1 MRPLGPA
8 LLGLSLALGA
18 RGAIGRPVGS
28 EPSAVSGA
36 ITPAPRRGYDLER
49 CLVLAERNFPKIQE
63 ARAKLG
69 KKRAERVRSRSQPYD
84 DFDASAGIA
93 LAPSVGGTSIYSRN
107 TDVAIDSDMALA
119 WQVGVSGAI
128 PLFTFGKIASAWE
141 AADANVAVGQQ
152 ELAKAK
158 QEVMLDVRRAYYGL
172 QFARDALLLARD
184 AERRLDK
191 FVRSLERRVAEGEG
205 DEIALLKMKVQ
216 RAELT
221 ARQSEARKHE
231 ATALAGLRFLTGVT
245 EGFDIPDEP
254 LTRLPHRLGPL
265 ARYLEAA
272 RLNRPEVNM
281 ARAGILARR
290 AQVRMEEARAYPD
303 VALAA
308 SWKWARAPERTDQRN
323 PFVSDGANVLGFGVG
338 LGLKWNLDF
347 MSTSARL
354 AAARAELEVARA
366 SERFALG
373 GVGAEVEGAYAEAAD
388 AARRLE
394 AYVDATRYAKQWLVK
409 VQQGI
414 DVGTF
419 DDDDLVDPAK
429 EYAQQ
434 RLSVMAATYD
444 FNVSMARLA
453 LATGWD
459 LVAGARSSR

>member
-8 LLGLSLALGA
+8 LLGLSLVLGA
-18 RGAIGRPVGS
+18 RGAVGRPAS
-28 EPSAVSGA
+28 ESPPANGTV
-36 ITPAPRRGYDLER
+36 TPAPRRGYDLDR

-107 TDVAIDSDMALA
+107 TDDAIDSDMALA

-221 ARQSEARKHE
+221 ARQSEASKHE
-231 ATALAGLRFLTGVT
+231 ATALAGLRFLTGVN

-303 VALAA
+303 VGLAA

-323 PFVSDGANVLGFGVG
+323 PFVSDGANVLGFGIG

-347 MSTSARL
+347 MSMSARL

-453 LATGWD
+453 LVTGWD